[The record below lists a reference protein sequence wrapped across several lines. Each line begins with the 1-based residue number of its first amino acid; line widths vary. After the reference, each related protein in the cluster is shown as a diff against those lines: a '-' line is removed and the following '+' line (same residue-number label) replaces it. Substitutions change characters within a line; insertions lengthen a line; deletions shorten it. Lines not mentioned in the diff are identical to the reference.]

1 MKRSRK
7 VAASSAISVFLI
19 SIVMLFAT
27 TSNAVT
33 FPVFD
38 HMDTYAQAEFIA
50 DMVDRTEKALRDD
63 GKPDLALKM
72 EKLFALV
79 EPGDKMSLG
88 LVELESN
95 VARARVADLDRLKKD
110 PKANRVEVEDA
121 LFVTLKKN
129 GIEMSRNA
137 MSGVM
142 NTMASFHEMTNAEFR
157 AQSPSEQRH
166 TVQLLSDL
174 AFPDYY
180 FRNMVETGKSSFLG
194 LDDKNIHNLTEIM
207 STQFPSSGEQPGFQN
222 VETAVEA
229 ENAKDPNHVVFP
241 SLLIYVLNE
250 LKKQLDV
257 DNQNLTERAVLL
269 PDGRHVYPDDDYTF
283 WVYPDPKNGVG
294 FDDSA
299 KYKLEANQQHLA
311 LLLYRC
317 MQTSGITDGRRA
329 QTMCLEQVAGVHP
342 RVTTSAAPPPPA
354 AAAPSTPPAN
364 SNDDDD
370 PIGNGGFITPPQQH

>member
-157 AQSPSEQRH
+157 SQSPSEQRH

-257 DNQNLTERAVLL
+257 DNQKLTERAVLL
-269 PDGRHVYPDDDYTF
+269 PDARHVYPDDDYTF
-283 WVYPDPKNGVG
+283 WVYPDPKKRCRVRRQRKVQTGSQPAASGVAPVPVHADERHYG
-294 FDDSA
+294 WPACTDDVP
-299 KYKLEANQQHLA
+299 
-311 LLLYRC
+311 R
-317 MQTSGITDGRRA
+317 TSGRGSSACHHVCRA
-329 QTMCLEQVAGVHP
+329 TASRCRCAFNSAG
-342 RVTTSAAPPPPA
+342 
-354 AAAPSTPPAN
+354 
-364 SNDDDD
+364 
-370 PIGNGGFITPPQQH
+370 